1 MEILKDILIG
11 YGIGCMIFTTIFL
24 INLYRHLRQAL
35 GSTKDAKVAAETV
48 KLVYIEHHE
57 GWSYA
62 YDRITNRF
70 IAHAENDDL
79 VLAKAKSLFPKYNI
93 TVIPKTDLTTA
104 K

>member
-1 MEILKDILIG
+1 MLFRSLIA
-11 YGIGCMIFTTIFL
+11 YGIGCMVFTTIFFFNL
-24 INLYRHLRQAL
+24 IRHIRRELRLVQDVKA
-35 GSTKDAKVAAETV
+35 AKETV
-48 KLVYIEHHE
+48 KLVYIEHHN
-57 GWSYA
+57 GFSYA

-93 TVIPKTDLTTA
+93 TVLPKPDLTTA

>member
-1 MEILKDILIG
+1 MEFAKNFLLI
-11 YGIGCMIFTTIFL
+11 YGVLSMIFTTMFFVNL
-24 INLYRHLRQAL
+24 IIHIRRELNLTKNVQA
-35 GSTKDAKVAAETV
+35 AAATV

-62 YDRITNRF
+62 YDRLTNHF

-93 TVIPKTDLTTA
+93 AVIPKKDLTTA

>member
-1 MEILKDILIG
+1 MEILKDILIA

-35 GSTKDAKVAAETV
+35 SLAKDVKAAAETV

-62 YDRITNRF
+62 YDQLTNRF
-70 IAHAENDDL
+70 IAHAESDDL
-79 VLAKAKSLFPKYNI
+79 VLAKAKSLFPKYQI
-93 TVIPKTDLTTA
+93 TVLPKADLTSA

>member
-1 MEILKDILIG
+1 MEILKDILIA

-24 INLYRHLRQAL
+24 YNLIKHLRQAL
-35 GSTKDAKVAAETV
+35 SLANDVKAAAETL

-62 YDRITNRF
+62 YDRITNTF

-79 VLAKAKSLFPKYNI
+79 VLAKAKSLFPKYKI
-93 TVIPKTDLTTA
+93 TVLDKPDLTTA